1 MKGFFYKNVIEL
13 LRQYRWMLAMVVLF
27 LVVGLSQKNAAY
39 WGVYAEMVFGSFA
52 GTLVRSDE
60 VSGWNQYVRLLPIS
74 GKTAVSSFYIVPYLM
89 MGVTTALYTI
99 AALIVR
105 AYSHGTYL
113 IFPTVYLMIVLPFLI
128 TAITIPITIWFG
140 SVKAP
145 VVQMILVVLMVATAM
160 FALTNGADVI
170 ARLMNMNVV
179 VFAAVS
185 FAAVAAVVAVSWFLS
200 VRAWE
205 RKKV

>member
-1 MKGFFYKNVIEL
+1 M
-13 LRQYRWMLAMVVLF
+13 
-27 LVVGLSQKNAAY
+27 
-39 WGVYAEMVFGSFA
+39 
-52 GTLVRSDE
+52 
-60 VSGWNQYVRLLPIS
+60 
-74 GKTAVSSFYIVPYLM
+74 
-89 MGVTTALYTI
+89 
-99 AALIVR
+99 
-105 AYSHGTYL
+105 
-113 IFPTVYLMIVLPFLI
+113 
-128 TAITIPITIWFG
+128 
-140 SVKAP
+140 KAP

-185 FAAVAAVVAVSWFLS
+185 FAAVAAAVAVSWFLS

>member
-128 TAITIPITIWFG
+128 TAITIPITMGGCDCPPDEYECGGFCGRFICSRRCG
-140 SVKAP
+140 GCGVLVPLGQSV
-145 VVQMILVVLMVATAM
+145 
-160 FALTNGADVI
+160 G
-170 ARLMNMNVV
+170 
-179 VFAAVS
+179 
-185 FAAVAAVVAVSWFLS
+185 
-200 VRAWE
+200 E
-205 RKKV
+205 

>member
-99 AALIVR
+99 AALIIR

-128 TAITIPITIWFG
+128 TAITIPGCSDGCDSNVCPDERGGCDCPPDEYECGGFCGRFICSRRCG
-140 SVKAP
+140 GCGVLVPLGQSV
-145 VVQMILVVLMVATAM
+145 
-160 FALTNGADVI
+160 G
-170 ARLMNMNVV
+170 
-179 VFAAVS
+179 
-185 FAAVAAVVAVSWFLS
+185 
-200 VRAWE
+200 E
-205 RKKV
+205 

>member
-1 MKGFFYKNVIEL
+1 MKGFFYENVIEL

-113 IFPTVYLMIVLPFLI
+113 IFPAVYLMIVLPFVI

-145 VVQMILVVLMVATAM
+145 VVQMILVVLMVAAAM

-179 VFAAVS
+179 VFAAAS

-205 RKKV
+205 SKKI